1 MKAKRLLDKY
11 KSDTATK
18 DEKVLVEHWYH
29 TLPDEDILLDEARID
44 AIGNEIWSKLP
55 VNQSL
60 KRVSFRSQ
68 LTPAFRR
75 GIAAAAAIFLVLS
88 AAIYFADQ
96 LVKKGP
102 VIATLQHKIVP
113 GGNNAI
119 LTLANGTKINLND
132 AQNGILA
139 QQSGI
144 KISKTSNGQLVYTIV
159 NQDTDQTRNKLLFNT
174 IETPKGGQYQLILP
188 DGTKVWLNAAS
199 SLKYPVS
206 FEGKERKVELIGE
219 GYFEVTHRTAQR
231 FSVFTSRGTVE
242 VLGTHFNV
250 NAYHD
255 EPSNRIALLEGSVKV
270 SIGAESTTMK
280 PGQQSVIS
288 NKGIQL
294 FNDADNEGA
303 IAWKDGYFKF
313 DDENIRTI
321 MRKISRWYNVDIQY
335 EKGIPEF
342 GFGGK
347 VSRFNDVSEVL
358 KVLELTGAIHFKTEG
373 RRITVMP

>member
-1 MKAKRLLDKY
+1 MKAKTLLDKY
-11 KSDTATK
+11 KSDMATRE
-18 DEKVLVEHWYH
+18 EKNLVENWYH
-29 TLPDEDILLDEARID
+29 TLKDEDLLLDEVRID

-60 KRVSFRSQ
+60 KRVSLRSQ

-75 GIAAAAAIFLVLS
+75 GIAAAAAIVLIVS
-88 AAIYFADQ
+88 VALYFGSQFRKD
-96 LVKKGP
+96 GN
-102 VIATLQHKIVP
+102 VIAQQHKIVP
-113 GGNNAI
+113 GGNNAT
-119 LTLANGTKINLND
+119 LTLANGTKIDLNN
-132 AQNGILA
+132 AHNGMLA
-139 QQSGI
+139 QQSGV
-144 KISKTSNGQLVYTIV
+144 KISKTTNGQLIYTISDQSGDV
-159 NQDTDQTRNKLLFNT
+159 TDGKPMFNT
-174 IETPKGGQYQLILP
+174 IETPNGGQYQLILP

-206 FEGKERKVELIGE
+206 FNGNDRSVELIGE
-219 GYFEVTHRTAQR
+219 GYFEVAKRIAQR
-231 FSVFTSRGTVE
+231 FSVLTSRGTVE

-255 EPSNRIALLEGSVKV
+255 EPLNRIALLEGSVRVSLGDESKV
-270 SIGAESTTMK
+270 MK
-280 PGQQSVIS
+280 PGQQSLVS
-288 NKGIQL
+288 NKSIRL
-294 FNDADNEGA
+294 INDADNESA

-313 DDENIRTI
+313 DDENIETI

-335 EKGIPEF
+335 EKGIPEY